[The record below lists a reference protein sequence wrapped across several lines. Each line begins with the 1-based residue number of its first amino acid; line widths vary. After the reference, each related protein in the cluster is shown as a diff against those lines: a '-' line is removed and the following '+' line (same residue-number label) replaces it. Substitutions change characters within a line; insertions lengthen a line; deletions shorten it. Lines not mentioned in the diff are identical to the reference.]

1 MAGSALP
8 MDPMDVDD
16 DDTYVAAGSRY
27 SRGCWALAR
36 LAEREL
42 LARDRYGCVRLRGL
56 EKQEL
61 RSIYTSTSGRGTH
74 VDYF

>member
-1 MAGSALP
+1 

-42 LARDRYGCVRLRGL
+42 LACVFVVW
-56 EKQEL
+56 
-61 RSIYTSTSGRGTH
+61 RSRSCVLFIPVQVARARM
-74 VDYF
+74 